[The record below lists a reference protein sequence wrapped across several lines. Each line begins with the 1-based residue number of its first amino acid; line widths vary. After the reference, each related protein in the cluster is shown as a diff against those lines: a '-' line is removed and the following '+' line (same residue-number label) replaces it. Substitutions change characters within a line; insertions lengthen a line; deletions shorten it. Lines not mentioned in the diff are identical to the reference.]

1 VALHNKLYVIQKRNH
16 LSMKEYKMSENH
28 ENEQILAGNDGRG
41 APLTIGS
48 IIVAISLESLSVGKQ
63 YIGSWEGNI
72 LFSVSFLFLGI
83 HLIFN
88 LLRWQ
93 KLNNLTGKK
102 LYSLIAVYLLSIPFI
117 YIINS
122 FEHPSG
128 FLFALFFLY
137 FFLAITWTLL
147 IEQRQ
152 ITNLSI
158 LLFFLCLMPV
168 VYGIYIHSN
177 YEEQIDRD
185 IQFLEKQVGYYRN
198 HSGYLFQGIEL
209 NLLPWLDKVSIKE
222 DIKNLGEGLEKAK
235 KYYQQ
240 ANYNKC
246 NEEIKNMINLNEKLE
261 DVFKWSNPEKKLS
274 DELHDADNR
283 LIWRYEQYCQLM
295 SNATFLNTH
304 NNIEKI
310 ISNLEEIKE
319 DLNIVREKLNI
330 AWNSYKNEEY
340 AKSYICV
347 MEVKA
352 EYYGYF
358 REIDEKMEMV
368 KRQIGGAT

>member
-1 VALHNKLYVIQKRNH
+1 MAH
-16 LSMKEYKMSENH
+16 L
-28 ENEQILAGNDGRG
+28 
-41 APLTIGS
+41 
-48 IIVAISLESLSVGKQ
+48 
-63 YIGSWEGNI
+63 I
-72 LFSVSFLFLGI
+72 LFRYIVSVSFLIAL
-83 HLIFN
+83 LILN
-88 LLRWQ
+88 IYRWQ
-93 KLNNLTGKK
+93 ELNHLTGNR
-102 LYSLIAVYLLSIPFI
+102 LYSLITVYLLSIPII

-128 FLFALFFLY
+128 FLIALFFFY
-137 FFLAITWTLL
+137 FLLAIIWTFL

-152 ITNLSI
+152 ITILSI
-158 LLFFLCLMPV
+158 LLFLLCLLPLI
-168 VYGIYIHSN
+168 YGIYIHSN

-185 IQFLEKQVGYYRN
+185 ILFLEKQEEYYRN

-209 NLLPWLDKVSIKE
+209 NLLPWLDKVSIKK
-222 DIKNLGEGLEKAK
+222 DIENLGEGLEKAK
-235 KYYQQ
+235 KYYQE

-246 NEEIKNMINLNEKLE
+246 NEEIKNMISLNEKLE

-295 SNATFLNTH
+295 SNASFLSGKN
-304 NNIEKI
+304 
-310 ISNLEEIKE
+310 ISNLEEIGD

-340 AKSYICV
+340 AKSYIHV

-352 EYYGYF
+352 EYYGDF
-358 REIDEKMEMV
+358 REIDEKMVMV